1 MNYEKIVTLY
11 DTAEHAEA
19 AKRSLESAGFAPSE
33 ISLINSKTLGVAGD
47 KLSEP
52 GLWHRLFGRDIQGVR
67 SNRLRPFGR
76 GRRCRPDNSRAGSG
90 SVQGHEHPQRSPGRR
105 SVETRRT
112 GGLDHSAARRR
123 SLRSLPRYVNDSRHA
138 TTTPVTAAA
147 GGRRRGA
154 RARRG
159 TNQRRQAPGSRGN
172 YSNSPFRHR
181 NTGGNSGDLA

>member
-47 KLSEP
+47 KLNEP
-52 GLWHRLFGRDIQGVR
+52 GLWHRLFGRDIKEYEATVYG
-67 SNRLRPFGR
+67 
-76 GRRCRPDNSRAGSG
+76 
-90 SVQGHEHPQRSPGRR
+90 R
-105 SVETRRT
+105 SVEA
-112 GGLDHSAARRR
+112 GGVVLTIRVPEAEASRAMSILNAHRAVDLSKRAEQEGLIATPAPPAVAAK
-123 SLRSLPRYVNDSRHA
+123 PATVTPAVA
-138 TTTPVTAAA
+138 TTTPTKAAA

-172 YSNSPFRHR
+172 YSNPAFRHR
-181 NTGGNSGDLA
+181 NTGGNSGDPA